1 MKPII
6 THKDPYIHVRNWH
19 ETYQMARPF
28 IVKGKVG
35 IDVGCR
41 EGGFAREM
49 EQDFSHIYGFD
60 FRDKWRGDFYAN
72 VEDPKKFT
80 YTAVAIGEK
89 EGLTYTRSDRA
100 SRIKGTGDIEV
111 PIRTIDSYNY
121 EDVAFIKYD
130 VEGYELKAVKGS
142 EKTIKKYM
150 PVIVVEQN
158 KGNLD
163 AVELLKEWGYECKGI
178 DEMFKADYLMVKNE
192 IS

>member
-6 THKDPYIHVRNWH
+6 TPKDPEIHVRNWH

-60 FRDKWRGDFYAN
+60 FRDKWIGDFYAN
-72 VEDPKKFT
+72 VENPKKFT
-80 YTAVAIGEK
+80 YTAVAIGDE
-89 EGLTYTRSDRA
+89 EGLTYTRSHRV
-100 SRIKGTGDIEV
+100 SRIKDNGHIEV

-121 EDVAFIKYD
+121 QDVAFIKYD
-130 VEGYELKAVKGS
+130 VEGYELKAIKGS

-163 AVELLKEWGYECKGI
+163 AVELLTEWGYECKGI
-178 DEMFKADYLMVKNE
+178 DEMFKADYLMVKK
-192 IS
+192 